1 MRDIRIPLV
10 GTIAFL
16 GWIGFTPSAGAQAVG
31 QPLLGLVQNSN
42 SLVRF
47 TTATPATVG
56 TPMAV
61 TGLAAGDTL
70 KAIDYRP
77 ANGMLYGIGLDVTN
91 TNVRTYV
98 INPTTGVATA
108 VGVAVPLPVTATAW
122 DINFNP
128 TVDRI
133 RVVNDQDENARLH
146 PDFGTLA
153 ADDTN
158 LNPGAVTIDGVAYT
172 NPFAG
177 ATSTTLYAL
186 NAATNSLATIGGVN
200 GTPSPNGGLVTDIGP
215 LGLTFAGSTAAFDIA
230 TNNVAYAVLRPAGGM
245 LTLYTVN
252 LSTGAATSAGVVGD
266 GSLAIDD
273 IAVVDPGL
281 TVSPPTGTYT
291 SRQSFDI
298 VMLAD
303 LQGRNLAGGSITF
316 NGLDVTSVI
325 ASCVR
330 TGTTTTGVVS
340 LRCPNIGGPVTG
352 AGTHTFVVRLNLN
365 DGTLVQRTVTWNVVA
380 VTEP

>member
-1 MRDIRIPLV
+1 M
-10 GTIAFL
+10 
-16 GWIGFTPSAGAQAVG
+16 
-31 QPLLGLVQNSN
+31 
-42 SLVRF
+42 
-47 TTATPATVG
+47 
-56 TPMAV
+56 

-108 VGVAVPLPVTATAW
+108 VGVAVPLPVAAMAW

-153 ADDTN
+153 GDDTN
-158 LNPGAVTIDGVAYT
+158 LNPVTVLVDGVAYT

-215 LGLTFAGSTAAFDIA
+215 LGVTFAGSTAAFDIA
-230 TNNVAYAVLRPAGGM
+230 TNNVAYAVLRPTGGA
-245 LTLYTVN
+245 LTLYTVD
-252 LSTGAATSAGVVGD
+252 LELWTKTLERPATYAALLKIVF
-266 GSLAIDD
+266 
-273 IAVVDPGL
+273 AVVITILVLAPRWSLQQMGLAHHVPGL
-281 TVSPPTGTYT
+281 DPAFPAAWWLPWRWRETLIGFPLLVYAMFLIDWRLDCPDCASLPQTAANDPRGW
-291 SRQSFDI
+291 FL
-298 VMLAD
+298 VGLLAPI
-303 LQGRNLAGGSITF
+303 GI
-316 NGLDVTSVI
+316 VTSV
-325 ASCVR
+325 
-330 TGTTTTGVVS
+330 GQ
-340 LRCPNIGGPVTG
+340 G
-352 AGTHTFVVRLNLN
+352 AVPARLALAQ
-365 DGTLVQRTVTWNVVA
+365 TA
-380 VTEP
+380 VTLLSGALLGAAAIVLRLRHRPKGPSRQ